1 MFLSA
6 KSFMKDLADCFTTEN
21 VHIAK
26 DSEQY
31 CFKLLLAVCRPL
43 ARPHSSIRLASQL
56 FIYIAMLDMY
66 ALKHATYLKDL

>member
-1 MFLSA
+1 MMFGNVAKRFLNGEWKDVLSA

-31 CFKLLLAVCRPL
+31 CF
-43 ARPHSSIRLASQL
+43 
-56 FIYIAMLDMY
+56 
-66 ALKHATYLKDL
+66 